1 VKTRAALFTAADE
14 PLAVREVEL
23 DPLGP
28 EDVLVRMQ
36 AVGVCGSDLHVIRG
50 EWQRPTPMVLGHEGS
65 GVIEEVGAEVTGL
78 EPGDRVIIH
87 WAPSC
92 GECPACLAGR
102 PATCAKLRAAIGA
115 GTLLNGT
122 TGISYEGEPV
132 YRMTAVGAFAQHV
145 AVPARSII
153 PLPDEMSMEEAA
165 LIGCAALTG
174 AGVVSNLL
182 EVQPGAKAL
191 VVGAGGVGQFVI
203 QALRIAGA
211 EVIAV
216 SDPSEQRREVAAE
229 LGATHPV
236 APEDLGALVEQQG
249 GFEAVIEAVGNPA
262 TIGTAIEATRIG
274 GTAALVGMAPTG
286 TTASFDPFVFTA
298 QEKSLVGSMYGSADP
313 AVTAAGVL
321 AASTAGEMDLAR
333 MLGPSFDLDQINEGI
348 AVALAGDQGRTTI
361 LPNGP
366 IDQE

>member
-1 VKTRAALFTAADE
+1 MTRTTRAALFTDAAK
-14 PLAVREVEL
+14 PLEVREVEL

-28 EDVLVRMQ
+28 DDVLVRMK
-36 AVGVCGSDLHVIRG
+36 AIGICGSDLHVIRG
-50 EWQRPTPMVLGHEGS
+50 EWQRPTPMILGHEGA
-65 GVIEEVGAEVTGL
+65 GVIEEVGSEVTSVS
-78 EPGDRVIIH
+78 PGDRVIIH

-122 TGISYEGEPV
+122 TGITFEGAPV
-132 YRMTAVGAFAQHV
+132 YRMTAVGAFAEQV
-145 AVPARSII
+145 AVPARSVI
-153 PLPDEMSMEEAA
+153 PLPDPIGMTEAA
-165 LIGCAALTG
+165 LVGCAALTG

-182 EVQPGAKAL
+182 KVQPGAKTL

-216 SDPSEQRREVAAE
+216 SDPSQPRRAAAME
-229 LGATHPV
+229 LGATHAI
-236 APEDLGALVEQQG
+236 APEDLPALVEEMG
-249 GFEAVIEAVGNPA
+249 GFEAVIEAVGSPP
-262 TIGTAIEATRIG
+262 TIGAAIEATRIG

-286 TTASFDPFVFTA
+286 TTAGFDPFAFTA
-298 QEKSLVGSMYGSADP
+298 QEKTLVGSMYGSADP
-313 AVTAAGVL
+313 AVTASGVL
-321 AASTAGEMDLAR
+321 QASLDGEMDLER
-333 MLGPSFDLDQINEGI
+333 MLGPSFGLEEINEGI

-361 LPNGP
+361 LPDGP
-366 IDQE
+366 TD